1 MEPIAPITMD
11 ADSRAS
17 DAPASGGFI
26 RYQNV
31 GSEYLE
37 QRTLKKSAGWVW
49 LWALGVGV
57 VISGEFFGWNFG
69 LAAGGFWG
77 LTIATGLMAAMYVCM
92 VYCISE
98 LTAALPHA
106 GGFYSFSRSAFG
118 PLGGFI
124 CGVTDTIEYVLTV
137 SVTVVA
143 VAGYL
148 QPLLPAV
155 PLYMWWI
162 GCYAIFLAINILGVE
177 VTMRAQLLMT
187 LIAMFVLVVF
197 YVACIGKG
205 AFDAKL
211 LFNVAPNVGESATGL
226 PKGWFG
232 VFAAFPFAIWWYL
245 AIESLPLAAEETHD
259 VVRDVPKAL
268 VTGIATLLVLSLF
281 VLVLNSGVGGGADAM
296 GKSAAPMSDALLA
309 LFGPGVVTTTLIVLA
324 LAGLLTTIH
333 GSIYAYGRVIFAL
346 SRAGYFP
353 RILSVTGKRKTPW
366 AALLAGG
373 AVGLGAVFLIDSF
386 GSTSKLGA
394 ALLNM
399 AVFGAVISYAI
410 VMASYIKLKLTR
422 KDLPRPYESPLG
434 IPGAVVGA
442 TLALVALFACFS
454 NPDFR
459 PAVWATLAFL
469 VCAVAY
475 FVGYSRTRL
484 GASARGTHR
493 AGHGRSGHGDRSRR
507 VDRIDGQGAGTTT

>member
-1 MEPIAPITMD
+1 MEPITMVD
-11 ADSRAS
+11 AAVGVLE
-17 DAPASGGFI
+17 APASSGFV
-26 RYQNV
+26 RYHNV
-31 GSEYLE
+31 GAEYLE
-37 QRTLKKSAGWVW
+37 QRTLRKSAGWVW
-49 LWALGVGV
+49 LWALGVGA

-77 LTIATGLMAAMYVCM
+77 LTIATGLMAVMYVCM
-92 VYCISE
+92 VYCIAE

-106 GGFYSFSRSAFG
+106 GGFYAFTRSAFG

-124 CGVTDTIEYVLTV
+124 CGVTDTIEYILTV

-148 QPLLPAV
+148 QPLLPAI
-155 PLYMWWI
+155 PLPVWWI
-162 GCYAIFLAINILGVE
+162 GCYAIFLGINIFGVE
-177 VTMRAQLLMT
+177 LTMRSQLLLT
-187 LIAMFVLVVF
+187 LLAMFVLVVF
-197 YVACIGKG
+197 YVACIQKG
-205 AFDAKL
+205 AFDSKL
-211 LFNVAPNVGESATGL
+211 LFNVAPEPGHSATGL
-226 PKGWFG
+226 PKGYFG
-232 VFAAFPFAIWWYL
+232 IFAAFPFAIWWYL

-268 VTGIATLLVLSLF
+268 ISGIFTLLVLSLF
-281 VLVLNSGVGGGADAM
+281 VLVLNTGVGGGADAM

-309 LFGPGVVTTTLIVLA
+309 LFGPGVLTTSLVVLA

-333 GSIYAYGRVIFAL
+333 GSMYAYGRVIFAL

-353 RILSVTGKRKTPW
+353 RVLSITGKRQTPW
-366 AALLAGG
+366 PALLAGG
-373 AVGLGAVFLIDSF
+373 AIGLGAVFFIDSF

-410 VMASYIKLKLTR
+410 VMISYIKLKITR
-422 KDLPRPYESPLG
+422 KDLARPYESPLG

-442 TLALVALFACFS
+442 GLALVALAACFA

-459 PAVWATLAFL
+459 SAVWATAIFL
-469 VCAVAY
+469 ISAIVY
-475 FVGYSRTRL
+475 FLIYSRTRL
-484 GASARGTHR
+484 VAQAPEERIALSAR
-493 AGHGRSGHGDRSRR
+493 
-507 VDRIDGQGAGTTT
+507 

>member
-1 MEPIAPITMD
+1 MD
-11 ADSRAS
+11 STTDLATSRAS
-17 DAPASGGFI
+17 GAPASGFI

-31 GSEYLE
+31 GTEYLE
-37 QRTLKKSAGWVW
+37 KRTLHKKASWLS

-57 VISGEFFGWNFG
+57 VISGEYFGWNFG
-69 LAAGGFWG
+69 LASGGFWG
-77 LTIATGLMAAMYVCM
+77 LAIATALMGTMYVCM

-106 GGFYSFSRSAFG
+106 GGFYSFTRSAFG

-148 QPLLPAV
+148 QPLVPSV
-155 PLYMWWI
+155 PLSVWWVA
-162 GCYAIFLAINILGVE
+162 CYGVFLTVNIVGVELTLRSQLWLTLLAIVVLIVFGIGVL
-177 VTMRAQLLMT
+177 QS
-187 LIAMFVLVVF
+187 
-197 YVACIGKG
+197 G
-205 AFDAKL
+205 AFHSGL
-211 LFNVAPNVGESATGL
+211 LFNVAPNPGHSAGGL
-226 PKGWFG
+226 PKGIFG

-268 VTGIATLLVLSLF
+268 ITGIFTLLALSLM
-281 VLVLNSGVGGGADAM
+281 VLILNSGVGGGADAM
-296 GKSAAPMSDALLA
+296 GKSAAPMSDALVA
-309 LFGPGVVTTTLIVLA
+309 IFGKGVLSTSLIVLA

-353 RILSVTGKRKTPW
+353 RILSITGKRKTPW
-366 AALLAGG
+366 LALLAGG
-373 AVGLGAVFLIDSF
+373 GIGLACVFLIDSF
-386 GSTSKLGA
+386 GTSSKLGA

-399 AVFGAVISYAI
+399 AVFGAVISYSI
-410 VMASYIKLKLTR
+410 VMLSYIKLKISR
-422 KDLPRPYESPLG
+422 KDLVRPYLSPLG

-442 TLALVALFACFS
+442 SLALVALGACFA

-459 PAVWATLAFL
+459 PAVWATAVFL
-469 VCAVAY
+469 LGAIGY
-475 FVGYSRTRL
+475 FIVYSRTRL
-484 GASARGTHR
+484 VAQAPEERVALQ
-493 AGHGRSGHGDRSRR
+493 AGL
-507 VDRIDGQGAGTTT
+507 T

>member
-1 MEPIAPITMD
+1 MAVPSIGSAAPTT
-11 ADSRAS
+11 
-17 DAPASGGFI
+17 GFV

-31 GSEYLE
+31 GDEYLTK
-37 QRTLKKSAGWVW
+37 RTLQKKASWLS

-57 VISGEFFGWNFG
+57 VISGEYFGWNFG

-77 LTIATGLMAAMYVCM
+77 LTVATALMATMYVCM
-92 VYCISE
+92 VFCISE

-106 GGFYSFSRSAFG
+106 GGFYSFTRSAFG

-148 QPLLPAV
+148 QPLVPSV
-155 PLYMWWI
+155 PLSVWWI

-177 VTMRAQLLMT
+177 LTLRSQLWLT
-187 LIAMFVLVVF
+187 VIAIIVLVVF
-197 YVACIGKG
+197 AAGVLGSG
-205 AFDAKL
+205 AFQASS
-211 LFNVAPNVGESATGL
+211 LFNVEAAAGHSAHGL
-226 PKGWFG
+226 PKGVFG

-268 VTGIATLLVLSLF
+268 ITGILTLLGLSLL

-296 GKSAAPMSDALLA
+296 GKSAAPMSDGLIAA
-309 LFGPGVVTTTLIVLA
+309 FGQGPIATTLIVLA
-324 LAGLLTTIH
+324 VAGLLTTIH

-353 RILSVTGKRKTPW
+353 RILSVTGRKKTPW
-366 AALLAGG
+366 IALLVGG
-373 AVGLGAVFLIDSF
+373 AIGLACVFLIDGF
-386 GSTSKLGA
+386 GATSKLGA

-399 AVFGAVISYAI
+399 AVFGAVISYSI
-410 VMASYIKLKLTR
+410 VMLSYIKLKLTR
-422 KDLPRPYESPLG
+422 KDLPRPYKSPLG
-434 IPGAVVGA
+434 IPGAVVGSV
-442 TLALVALFACFS
+442 LALIALGACFA

-459 PAVWATLAFL
+459 PAVWATAIFLLA
-469 VCAVAY
+469 AIAY
-475 FVGYSRTRL
+475 FIVYSRTRL
-484 GASARGTHR
+484 VAQAPEE
-493 AGHGRSGHGDRSRR
+493 R
-507 VDRIDGQGAGTTT
+507 VALELA